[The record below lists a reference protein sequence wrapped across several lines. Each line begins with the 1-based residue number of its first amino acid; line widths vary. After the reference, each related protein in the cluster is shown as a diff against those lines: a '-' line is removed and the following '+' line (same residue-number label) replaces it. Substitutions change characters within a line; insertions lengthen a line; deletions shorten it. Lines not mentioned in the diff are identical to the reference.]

1 MSDAQVDAL
10 AKGFVDW
17 YAKRNPIFATYLG
30 IHDYDHLLPSG
41 TYEAEIE
48 DCARVK
54 AFLTRLERIDAKQ
67 LSPSRRI
74 DFGVLRTSFRISIFE
89 SEEIGIWRSQP
100 RAAETVGDALFPLFM
115 RSFAPLPRRL
125 ESITGRLERSPAYIE
140 ETKSRIRAP
149 VKIWSEVALES
160 TQRLP
165 GFLQVIEATGKE
177 HLAGP
182 DRARLSEAVAKTNDA
197 LGRHAKWISDD
208 VLPRSKDQVGIG
220 AAKFRKLVRL
230 RELGLTVEEIYAIGR
245 KYLRNSK
252 RTLAKIAN
260 EIKPGATV
268 DEAKE
273 IVKEDHPA
281 RFEGALEYT
290 AKAMEDSK
298 RFILDHNLAT
308 IPPNEELTVVETPT
322 YLRHVI
328 PFAAYNAPARFEA
341 HKQGFYMVTPVEDK
355 PEMLREHS
363 YPGIRNTA
371 IHEGYPGH
379 HLQLTCASLNPSYA
393 RILGDATETVEG
405 WALYCEGMMKEVGFS
420 ADPKTKFVQ
429 MTDQIWRAC
438 RIIID
443 VDLHTGRM
451 GFDEAV
457 DFLVRES
464 GMERPGAIAEVR
476 RYTYWPAYQLSYLLG
491 KHLIEGLRRDV
502 QKGLGRQFSDRL
514 FHDTILY
521 AGSLPMKYV
530 RDLFTYKVKELQTLR
545 KAGI

>member
-54 AFLTRLERIDAKQ
+54 AFLTRLERIDAKR

-165 GFLQVIEATGKE
+165 GFLHVIEATGKE

>member
-165 GFLQVIEATGKE
+165 GFLHVIEATGKE

>member
-54 AFLTRLERIDAKQ
+54 AFLTRLERIDAKR

-165 GFLQVIEATGKE
+165 GFLHVIEATGKE

-379 HLQLTCASLNPSYA
+379 HLQLTCANLNPSPA
-393 RILGDATETVEG
+393 RTFSFATETIEG
-405 WALYCEGMMKEVGFS
+405 WAHYCEEMMKEVGFS
-420 ADPKTKFVQ
+420 GDPRTRFVQ
-429 MTDQIWRAC
+429 ATDQVWRAC
-438 RIIID
+438 RILID
-443 VDLHTGRM
+443 VDLHRGQMT
-451 GFDEAV
+451 FDEAV
-457 DFLVRES
+457 EFLVRET
-464 GMERPGAIAEVR
+464 GMERPAAIAEVK
-476 RYTYWPAYQLSYLLG
+476 RYTYNPGQPLSYLTG
-491 KHLIEGLRRDV
+491 KHLILQLRKDV
-502 QKGLGRQFSDRL
+502 KKGLGPAFTDRF
-514 FHDTILY
+514 FHDTFLY
-521 AGSLPMKYV
+521 AGSLPMRYMRELFEHKV
-530 RDLFTYKVKELQTLR
+530 RELMKLR
-545 KAGI
+545 GKGL